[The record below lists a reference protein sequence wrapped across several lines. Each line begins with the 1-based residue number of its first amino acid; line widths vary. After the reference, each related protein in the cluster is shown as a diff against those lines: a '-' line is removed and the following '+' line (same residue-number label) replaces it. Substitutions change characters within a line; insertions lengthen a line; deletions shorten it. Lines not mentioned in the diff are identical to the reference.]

1 MRKIVIAIIASAAF
15 ATGSLVTSQT
25 ASAANVDT
33 KPTPVYTQPATPGVQ
48 PLDCNGGTGTHGCGP
63 GWHWRD
69 GWRGWA
75 CYVC

>member
-1 MRKIVIAIIASAAF
+1 MRKIAMTIIAAALT
-15 ATGSLVTSQT
+15 TGSLVVSQT
-25 ASAANVDT
+25 ASAATVDT
-33 KPTPVYTQPATPGVQ
+33 KPTPVYTQPSIPKVA

-63 GWHWRD
+63 GWVWHD